1 MMTDNLEKAQ
11 FHIAKAI
18 EQLNGIENLDVDEI
32 LDALWSADAMIDDAL
47 CEIGDEDEEED

>member
-1 MMTDNLEKAQ
+1 MTDNLEKAQ

-32 LDALWSADAMIDDAL
+32 LGAL
-47 CEIGDEDEEED
+47 